1 MLNNISIAYFIKNKR
16 YILESKTY
24 KNKNELIVIG
34 EFFQILKDENIEN
47 VTLKN
52 LREWDNKKLLPAYRI
67 THGPIREKVR
77 YYSREHI
84 DIVREILRLKAL
96 GLEIPD
102 IKKIIFD
109 NIPEY
114 LIFLKRDIVKKEDLK
129 NMMNIIE
136 NINKKETDFIITVIK
151 NCKKY
156 FCNNF
161 SIDNLNDEYI
171 KDIISQYKDS
181 NLENDEDKNII
192 GFILILISACNC
204 YDESNNIFDREKFS
218 NYIDDI
224 AGKY

>member
-1 MLNNISIAYFIKNKR
+1 MLNNTSIAYFIKNKR
-16 YILESKTY
+16 YILESIKN
-24 KNKNELIVIG
+24 KNKNELIAIG
-34 EFFQILKDENIEN
+34 NFLEILKNEEINN

-52 LREWDNKKLLPAYRI
+52 LREWDNKNVLPAYRI

-77 YYSREHI
+77 YYSKEHI

-96 GLEIPD
+96 GFELPD
-102 IKKIIFD
+102 IKKVIFD
-109 NIPEY
+109 NIPEC
-114 LIFLKRDIVKKEDLK
+114 LIFVGRDILKKEEIK
-129 NMMNIIE
+129 EMNRLIE
-136 NINKKETDFIITVIK
+136 NINKKEADIIKSVIK
-151 NCKKY
+151 NSKKEFY
-156 FCNNF
+156 NNF
-161 SIDNLNDEYI
+161 NIDNLNDDYI

>member
-77 YYSREHI
+77 YYSKEHI

-96 GLEIPD
+96 GFELPD
-102 IKKIIFD
+102 IKKVIFD
-109 NIPEY
+109 NIPEC
-114 LIFLKRDIVKKEDLK
+114 LIFVGRDILKKEEIK
-129 NMMNIIE
+129 EMNRLIE
-136 NINKKETDFIITVIK
+136 NINKKEADIIKSVIK
-151 NCKKY
+151 NSKKEFY
-156 FCNNF
+156 NNF
-161 SIDNLNDEYI
+161 NIDNLNDDYI
-171 KDIISQYKDS
+171 KDIINQYKNI
-181 NLENDEDKNII
+181 NLENKEDLNII
-192 GFILILISACNC
+192 SFILILISAFNC

-218 NYIDDI
+218 NYINDI

>member
-1 MLNNISIAYFIKNKR
+1 MLNDISIAYFINNKR
-16 YILESKTY
+16 YILESKKY

-34 EFFQILKDENIEN
+34 EFFQILRDENIEN
-47 VTLKN
+47 ITLKN
-52 LREWDNKKLLPAYRI
+52 LREWDNKKLLPAYRM

-109 NIPEY
+109 NIPEC
-114 LIFLKRDIVKKEDLK
+114 LIFLKR
-129 NMMNIIE
+129 
-136 NINKKETDFIITVIK
+136 
-151 NCKKY
+151 
-156 FCNNF
+156 
-161 SIDNLNDEYI
+161 DNLNDEYI

-181 NLENDEDKNII
+181 NLENDGDVNII

-204 YDESNNIFDREKFS
+204 YDEINNIFDREKFS

>member
-1 MLNNISIAYFIKNKR
+1 MLNNISIAYFINNKR
-16 YILESKTY
+16 YILKSKKY

-34 EFFQILKDENIEN
+34 EFFQILRNENIEN

-77 YYSREHI
+77 YYSKEHI
-84 DIVREILRLKAL
+84 DIVIEILRLKAL

-129 NMMNIIE
+129 NMMDIIK
-136 NINKKETDFIITVIK
+136 NINKKEKDLIITVIK

-161 SIDNLNDEYI
+161 NINNLNNEYI